1 MNSGT
6 DASTALRVPGSTG
19 GTPGLFV
26 PQIVGLPNL
35 RLSSLPTVEASVP
48 LPGDPAYLS
57 NHVLWICDLRPRER
71 VSYVS
76 PSYEHIWGRPV
87 GELYDSGRAWS
98 EAIHPEDRNGV
109 EAAFERWLQDPL
121 GQRYSIE
128 YRIRRPDGELRRIRD
143 TGHLIL
149 SNEGHAARA
158 TGVAEDITV
167 RWNDDLALRESE
179 ERFRQLAGT
188 LEHVFW
194 VLDLLP
200 RPHVSY
206 VNPAF
211 EHIWGR
217 PAQTVYADP
226 AVWNAAIHPDDR
238 ARIEAAFT
246 DWLQAPFERR
256 YAVEYRLVRPDG
268 GMRWVSDR
276 ATAVRD
282 ANGRVYR
289 VTGVAKDVSERHLA
303 EDAALAVAAALLEER
318 DRLSLIAATSPAA
331 ICSFHRPPGGVMR
344 CTFGSE
350 RLAVLFGA
358 SAELLASGGW
368 QIIDGIV
375 PDDRPA
381 AVAATRRAFTE
392 DWPFRHEFRYRHPA
406 LGDIWV
412 EGNFMPAR
420 EADGTVAWH
429 GSMTDITERKRGE
442 EEIVQL
448 NARLEQRVAE
458 RTASLEA
465 AVHELEAFSYSVS
478 HDLRAPLRALD
489 GFSQAVL
496 QDFSAQLPPTG
507 QRYLG
512 IIRDSARKMGRL
524 VDDLLAFSRLGR
536 QALSKRTMDTHL
548 LVREA
553 IRSLAALQE
562 GRQIEWRIGELP
574 ESYCDPATLQQVW
587 INLVSNAIK
596 YSRPRELA
604 VIEIEGHPDRGNG
617 FVTFSIRDNGA
628 GFDMRYKHKLFGVFE
643 RLHRAEEFEG
653 TGVGL
658 AIAQRVVHRHGGSID
673 GSSEPDRGATFTFTL
688 APPDPE

>member
-1 MNSGT
+1 MISGVT
-6 DASTALRVPGSTG
+6 KASTALRRPSAVAAPQ
-19 GTPGLFV
+19 PLFGAALP
-26 PQIVGLPNL
+26 PQP
-35 RLSSLPTVEASVP
+35 
-48 LPGDPAYLS
+48 PA
-57 NHVLWICDLRPRER
+57 DQ
-71 VSYVS
+71 
-76 PSYEHIWGRPV
+76 PS
-87 GELYDSGRAWS
+87 
-98 EAIHPEDRNGV
+98 
-109 EAAFERWLQDPL
+109 
-121 GQRYSIE
+121 
-128 YRIRRPDGELRRIRD
+128 
-143 TGHLIL
+143 
-149 SNEGHAARA
+149 
-158 TGVAEDITV
+158 
-167 RWNDDLALRESE
+167 DDLALRESE

-200 RPHVSY
+200 QPHVSY

-217 PAQTVYADP
+217 PAHAVYANLR
-226 AVWNAAIHPDDR
+226 VWNDSIHADDR
-238 ARIEAAFT
+238 ARVEAAFA

-256 YAVEYRLVRPDG
+256 YAAEYRLVRPDG
-268 GMRWVSDR
+268 EMRWVSDR

-282 ANGRVYR
+282 ASGRVYR
-289 VTGVAKDVSERHLA
+289 VTGVAKDVTERHHA
-303 EDAALAVAAALLEER
+303 QDAALAVAAALREER

-350 RLAVLFGA
+350 RLALLFGA
-358 SAELLASGGW
+358 PAELLASGEW

-381 AVAATRRAFTE
+381 AVEATRQALHE
-392 DWPFRHEFRYRHPA
+392 DGPFRHEFRYHHPVQSQ
-406 LGDIWV
+406 IWI

-442 EEIVQL
+442 EEIVRL

-465 AVHELEAFSYSVS
+465 AVHELEAFTYSVS

-496 QDFSAQLPPTG
+496 QDFSAELPPTG
-507 QRYLG
+507 QRYVG

-536 QALSKRTMDTHL
+536 QPLSKRTMDTRL

-553 IRSLAALQE
+553 IRSLAPMQE
-562 GRQIEWRIGELP
+562 GRQIDWRIGGLP

-587 INLVSNAIK
+587 VNLVSNAIK
-596 YSRPRELA
+596 YSRPREVA
-604 VIEIEGHPDRGNG
+604 VIEIEGHADAGNG
-617 FVTFSIRDNGA
+617 FVTFTIRDNGA

-658 AIAQRVVHRHGGSID
+658 AIAQRVVHRHGGLID
-673 GSSEPDRGATFTFTL
+673 GHGAPDRGAAFTFTL